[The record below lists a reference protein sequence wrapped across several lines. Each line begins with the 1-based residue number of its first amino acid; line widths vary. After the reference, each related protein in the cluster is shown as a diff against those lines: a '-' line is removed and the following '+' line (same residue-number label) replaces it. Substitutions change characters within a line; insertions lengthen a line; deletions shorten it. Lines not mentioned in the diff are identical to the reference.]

1 MSSDLRP
8 TDLSSADLGA
18 PRRTVRR
25 GGLIVALVAAA
36 IVVYGLSIRAKES
49 EALKEWTD
57 DQAVPSVA
65 LVSPQQ
71 DSSAR
76 TLELPARLEAFARA
90 PIYARASGYLKQ
102 WHADI
107 GSEVKAGQVLGEIET
122 PDLDQQLL
130 QAKADVATAKVNAE
144 LAGTTAKRWQ
154 SMLNTDAVSKQEV
167 DERIGDY
174 AAKQAILQAAQ
185 ANLDRIQATKG
196 FTKLVAPFAGVV
208 TARSTDIGAL
218 INAGESGQPLFV
230 VSDTRKLRLYV
241 NVPQSYV
248 PAIGKGAT
256 AKVTI
261 PGRPGV
267 EYSAKLVASAQA
279 VDAASGTTLFQFLV
293 PNEDGEL
300 LPGGFARASI
310 ELPASATTLSIPAS
324 ALIVRQDGVRVATLD
339 EHDKVVLKTVTI
351 ARDLG
356 KTLEIGSGI
365 EPSDRLVDSPPD
377 DIADGLQVRAP
388 ADAGAGAVKS

>member
-1 MSSDLRP
+1 MSSESRS
-8 TDLSSADLGA
+8 TDLGA
-18 PRRTVRR
+18 PRRTVRK
-25 GGLIVALVAAA
+25 GSLIVALVAIV
-36 IVVYGLSIRAKES
+36 IVVYGLTIRAKES
-49 EALKEWTD
+49 EALRQWTD
-57 DQAVPSVA
+57 DQAIPSVA
-65 LVSPQQ
+65 LVTPVS

-90 PIYARASGYLKQ
+90 PIYARVSGYLKQ

-107 GSEVKAGQVLGEIET
+107 GSKVRPGQMLGEIET

-185 ANLDRIQATKG
+185 ANLDRMQATKE
-196 FTKLVAPFAGVV
+196 FAKLVAPFDGVV

-218 INAGESGQPLFV
+218 INAGDAGQPLFV

-241 NVPQSYV
+241 NVPQNYV
-248 PAIGKGAT
+248 PAIGKDT
-256 AKVTI
+256 VAKVSI
-261 PGRPGV
+261 PGRPGAV
-267 EYSAKLVASAQA
+267 YTAKLVASAQA

-293 PNEDGEL
+293 PNESGEL
-300 LPGGFARASI
+300 LPGGFARVSLD
-310 ELPASATTLSIPAS
+310 LPASVATLSIPAS
-324 ALIVRQDGVRVATLD
+324 ALIMRQDGMKVATLD
-339 EHDKVVLKTVTI
+339 ANDKVVLKTVTI

-356 KTLEIGSGI
+356 KTLEISAGI
-365 EPSDRLVDSPPD
+365 EADHRLVDSPAD
-377 DIADGLQVRAP
+377 DIADGMQVRAISS
-388 ADAGAGAVKS
+388 ATEGAGK

>member
-1 MSSDLRP
+1 MSSESRS
-8 TDLSSADLGA
+8 TDLGA
-18 PRRTVRR
+18 PRRTVRK
-25 GGLIVALVAAA
+25 GSLIVALVAIV
-36 IVVYGLSIRAKES
+36 IVVYGLTIRAKES
-49 EALKEWTD
+49 EALRQWTD
-57 DQAVPSVA
+57 DQAIPSVA
-65 LVSPQQ
+65 LVSPQS

-76 TLELPARLEAFARA
+76 MLELPARLEAFARA
-90 PIYARASGYLKQ
+90 PIYARVSGYLKQ

-107 GSEVKAGQVLGEIET
+107 GSKVRPGQMLGEIET

-185 ANLDRIQATKG
+185 ANLDRMQATKE
-196 FTKLVAPFAGVV
+196 FAKLVAPFDGVV

-218 INAGESGQPLFV
+218 INAGDAGQPLFV

-241 NVPQSYV
+241 NVPQNYV
-248 PAIGKGAT
+248 PAIGKDT
-256 AKVTI
+256 VAKVSI
-261 PGRPGV
+261 PGRPGAV
-267 EYSAKLVASAQA
+267 YTAKLVASAQA

-293 PNEDGEL
+293 PNESGEL
-300 LPGGFARASI
+300 LPGGFARVSLD
-310 ELPASATTLSIPAS
+310 LPASVATLSIPAS
-324 ALIVRQDGVRVATLD
+324 ALIMRQDGMKVATLD
-339 EHDKVVLKTVTI
+339 ANDKVVLKTVTI

-356 KTLEIGSGI
+356 KTLEISAGI
-365 EPSDRLVDSPPD
+365 EADHRLVDSPAD
-377 DIADGLQVRAP
+377 DIADGMQVRAISS
-388 ADAGAGAVKS
+388 ATEGAGK

>member
-1 MSSDLRP
+1 MSAESR
-8 TDLSSADLGA
+8 SVDLGA
-18 PRRTVRR
+18 PRRTVRK
-25 GGLIVALVAAA
+25 GSLIAALVAIA
-36 IVVYGLSIRAKES
+36 IVVYGLTIRAKES
-49 EALKEWTD
+49 EALRQWTD
-57 DQAVPSVA
+57 DQAIPSVA
-65 LVSPQQ
+65 LVTPVS

-90 PIYARASGYLKQ
+90 PIYARVSGYLKQ

-107 GSEVKAGQVLGEIET
+107 GSQVKAGQVLGEIET

-154 SMLNTDAVSKQEV
+154 SMLNTDAVSRQEV

-185 ANLDRIQATKG
+185 ANLDRMQATKG

-218 INAGESGQPLFV
+218 INAGDAGQPLFV

-248 PAIGKGAT
+248 PAIGKDT
-256 AKVTI
+256 VAKVSI
-261 PGRPGV
+261 PGRPGTV
-267 EYSAKLVASAQA
+267 YTAKLVASAQA

-293 PNEDGEL
+293 PNEGGEL
-300 LPGGFARASI
+300 LPGGFARVSL
-310 ELPASATTLSIPAS
+310 ELPTNVATLSIPAS
-324 ALIVRQDGVRVATLD
+324 ALIMRQDGMKVAALD
-339 EHDKVVLKTVTI
+339 ANDKVTLKTVTI

-356 KTLEIGSGI
+356 KTLEISAGI
-365 EPSDRLVDSPPD
+365 EADDRLVDSPAD
-377 DIADGLQVRAP
+377 DIADGMQVRAISS
-388 ADAGAGAVKS
+388 ANEGAGK